1 MFTYINIGKSKKGFF
16 VCFKP
21 KISLR
26 STNIGVDSFLK
37 QLSGLFKSNVWFMR
51 TLISWFTER
60 DNAGNSHV
68 TGLLSIMGHQLL
80 RASLDDVNTN
90 IYY

>member
-1 MFTYINIGKSKKGFF
+1 MI
-16 VCFKP
+16 
-21 KISLR
+21 R
-26 STNIGVDSFLK
+26 VDSFLK
-37 QLSGLFKSNVWFMR
+37 QISRLFKSNIWFKR
-51 TLISWFTER
+51 SLISWFTEG

-90 IYY
+90 IYH